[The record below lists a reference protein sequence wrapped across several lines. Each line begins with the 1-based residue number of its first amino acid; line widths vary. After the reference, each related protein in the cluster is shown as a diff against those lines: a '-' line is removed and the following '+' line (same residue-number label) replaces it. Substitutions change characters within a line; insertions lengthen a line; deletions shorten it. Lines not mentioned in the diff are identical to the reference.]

1 MFVPVMILVTSVFFA
16 PLDAYQPA
24 GMFTP
29 QHLVALLCCLLLVS
43 LFLIKSKQM
52 SQETLMKLTKGMAFL
67 ITTLELIKISYN
79 FYYGYTWLDA
89 WFPLSYCSLFIYA
102 LWFSGYGKGHVK
114 KIGDAYIG
122 IGCLL
127 GGLGFLFV
135 PTTSLM
141 RYPIWHFLSLY
152 SLLFHTIMVYFGVM
166 YLRQQKVTINRQSI
180 LYFTSF
186 FLSFALI
193 SISINGL
200 AGSNL
205 MILREPYQVPFQWVR
220 VLQQNSQVSYTILAM
235 LLYLVGPISGSWIV
249 SQILMKR
256 DFLKINKQI
265 TRID

>member
-102 LWFSGYGKGHVK
+102 LWFSSYGKGHVK

-152 SLLFHTIMVYFGVM
+152 SLFFHVM
-166 YLRQQKVTINRQSI
+166 MIYVAVLYLWHQQ
-180 LYFTSF
+180 
-186 FLSFALI
+186 
-193 SISINGL
+193 ISINL
-200 AGSNL
+200 KTYGSFSL
-205 MILREPYQVPFQWVR
+205 YLIVAAMISIAINAVYGANIMLLREPYNIPLPWIHT
-220 VLQQNSQVSYTILAM
+220 LQANSQAAYTLLAS
-235 LLYLVGPISGSWIV
+235 LLYLVGPA
-249 SQILMKR
+249 L
-256 DFLKINKQI
+256 FALLTNKWLHKKASTQ
-265 TRID
+265 